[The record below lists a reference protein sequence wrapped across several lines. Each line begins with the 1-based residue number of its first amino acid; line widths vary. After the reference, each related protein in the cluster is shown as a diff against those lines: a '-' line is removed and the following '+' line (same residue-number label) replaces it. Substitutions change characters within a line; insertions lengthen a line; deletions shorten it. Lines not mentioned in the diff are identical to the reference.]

1 MRRGWSDGNGRRA
14 AQACPTHQGCC
25 PNRWQWRCAGGSRS
39 QVSKGLS
46 AMTPVDDRQLRCW
59 PRRRGRTA
67 EGASAPGVGCV
78 DPAGEDLGPDVFR
91 VELDQIPLVC
101 HAPACHLRLRANC
114 SASELKLS
122 SLRASSAARQ
132 LLRKRSRR
140 RSLWRTAPDIPGP
153 PLGARTAEG
162 SVDRA
167 SMRGSARDSPHS
179 QRTALNEGD
188 STS

>member
-1 MRRGWSDGNGRRA
+1 MV
-14 AQACPTHQGCC
+14 
-25 PNRWQWRCAGGSRS
+25 RWQWGQGGPGLPDPPGLLPQSLAVAMCWW
-39 QVSKGLS
+39 QWEPGVQGLS
-46 AMTPVDDRQLRCW
+46 AMTPVDDRELRCW
-59 PRRRGRTA
+59 PRRRGRTS
-67 EGASAPGVGCV
+67 EGASARGVGCV
-78 DPAGEDLGPDVFR
+78 DPVGVDLGRDVLR
-91 VELDQIPLVC
+91 VEPDQIPLVC

-122 SLRASSAARQ
+122 SLRARSVARQ